1 MLNSN
6 HELIAAHEQPD
17 AASRALGL
25 VDVSSEGDIITGID
39 LRSLPP
45 GTTLTIDTRNSRYH
59 LTKLE
64 GSGGHVMVQGGSF
77 LSERTKARVDGS
89 TAGGSLIKIGWIGMG
104 LHLEISVG
112 RRRFVT
118 SPVRSIRVE
127 AFAPDTQSLNSA
139 EQIAS

>member
-6 HELIAAHEQPD
+6 HELVAAHDQLD

-25 VDVSSEGDIITGID
+25 VDVSSEGDIIGID
-39 LRSLPP
+39 LRSLLP
-45 GTTLTIDTRNSRYH
+45 GTTLTVETCNSRYQ

-64 GSGGHVMVQGGSF
+64 GSGGHVLVQGGSF
-77 LSERTKARVDGS
+77 FSERSKARVDGS
-89 TAGGSLIKIGWIGMG
+89 TAGGSLIKIGWIGVG
-104 LHLEISVG
+104 LHLEIAVG

-118 SPVRSIRVE
+118 SPVRSISVE
-127 AFAPDTQSLNSA
+127 GCAPDTQSLNSA